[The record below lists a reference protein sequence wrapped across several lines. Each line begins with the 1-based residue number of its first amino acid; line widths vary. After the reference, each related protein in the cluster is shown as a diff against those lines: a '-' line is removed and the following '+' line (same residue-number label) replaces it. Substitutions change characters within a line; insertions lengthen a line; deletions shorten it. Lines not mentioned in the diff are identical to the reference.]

1 MNQDYSVTQAANIG
15 AFIGVIMLILNFFK
29 INITQDEVQAL
40 LGAAITI
47 GSIIVSFINRYR
59 KGDIRLSGFKKTY

>member
-15 AFIGVIMLILNFFK
+15 AFVGMIMLLLNYFK
-29 INITQDEVQAL
+29 INITQEEVQTL
-40 LGAAITI
+40 LGAAITL

-59 KGDIRLSGFKKTY
+59 KGDIKLSGVKKTY

>member
-15 AFIGVIMLILNFFK
+15 AFIGVIVLLLNYFK
-29 INITQDEVQAL
+29 INITQEEVQTI

-47 GSIIVSFINRYR
+47 GSIIISFINRWR
-59 KGDIRLSGFKKTY
+59 KGDIKFSGVKKTF